1 MTLVRR
7 LCVIAAAAA
16 AAAALPA
23 AVATAAGPAST
34 QTSPKVLH
42 IVTTGF
48 DIQLTPLQV
57 GAPAVYTVQV
67 HNIGM
72 YPVRF
77 TIDGVFTVVVSRGG
91 WKFRDVLFK
100 PGATYNVHAV
110 APQGHLSW
118 NAVVTTGK

>member
-7 LCVIAAAAA
+7 LCVVGAAAAV
-16 AAAALPA
+16 ALPA
-23 AVATAAGPAST
+23 AVATAAGPTST
-34 QTSPKVLH
+34 QTTPKVLH
-42 IVTTGF
+42 IVTTGY

-77 TIDGVFTVVVSRGG
+77 TMDGVFTVLVSVGG

-100 PGATYNVHAV
+100 PGKTYNVHAV
-110 APQGHLSW
+110 APTGHLSW
-118 NAVVTTGK
+118 NAVVTTTAA